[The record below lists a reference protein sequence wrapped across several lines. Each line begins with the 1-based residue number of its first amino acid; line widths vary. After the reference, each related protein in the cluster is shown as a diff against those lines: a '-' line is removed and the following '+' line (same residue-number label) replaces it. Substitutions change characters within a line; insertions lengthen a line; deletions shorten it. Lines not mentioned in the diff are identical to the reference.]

1 MAKRRPGDRKSG
13 RKLRSLDAYYTIMPF
28 IMKTRQDSSN
38 IFSDSI
44 EVTETDRYLRQKRAD
59 GLKNIGMLH
68 LFVAAYV
75 RTVSQR
81 PAINRFVAGQKIY
94 ARNNIEFV
102 MTVKKS
108 MASDAGETS
117 IKVIFDPRDT
127 MADVYNKMNDAIEM
141 VKTGA
146 GETSTDNAAKL
157 FMKLPRM
164 ALRFAVGFVKLLD
177 YFGILPQALLNASP
191 FHGSMIITDLGSLG
205 IPPIVHHLYDFGNM
219 PIFIS
224 FGAKRRGY
232 ELQKDGSVEGK
243 KYIDY
248 TVVTDERICDGFYY
262 ATSFKY
268 MKSYFRHP
276 EQLDVPPETVVED
289 VE

>member
-1 MAKRRPGDRKSG
+1 MAKKRLGDRKSG
-13 RKLRSLDAYYTIMPF
+13 RKLRSLDAYYTMMPF

-44 EVTETDRYLRQKRAD
+44 EVTETDRYLRKKREE
-59 GLKNIGMLH
+59 GLKSIGMLH

-81 PAINRFVAGQKIY
+81 PAINRFVAGQKLY

-117 IKVIFDPRDT
+117 IKVLFDPRDT
-127 MADVYNKMNDAIEM
+127 IADVYDKINASIEM
-141 VKTGA
+141 VKSGN
-146 GETSTDNAAKL
+146 GETNTDNAANM

-164 ALRFAVGFVKLLD
+164 VLRFAIGFVKLLD

-219 PIFIS
+219 PIFLA
-224 FGAKRRGY
+224 FGAKRRVY
-232 ELQKDGSVEGK
+232 ELQKDGSVIGK

-248 TVVTDERICDGFYY
+248 TVVTDERICDGFYF

-268 MKSYFRHP
+268 LKSYLRHP
-276 EQLDVPPETVVED
+276 EQLDVPPENVVQD